1 MKRYPFCSDMTSS
14 EALRRCEFDRDAL
27 RFEVASLTPLR
38 DLLLSV
44 DMNAFKLRCY
54 VQAGKTCAISC

>member
-1 MKRYPFCSDMTSS
+1 MTSS

-44 DMNAFKLRCY
+44 DMNAFKFEMLCSGREDVCDFLRMY
-54 VQAGKTCAISC
+54 